1 MNKVAELEKNILQNI
16 LEHGTV
22 TTLFQPIYDISKQE
36 VLGFEALS
44 RGVGCLEMPDRLFQA
59 ASVHNKL
66 SELELLCREKAI
78 ERFMMQQLPGK
89 LFLNVSPSALLD
101 PSHPRGETRDLVEKY
116 GLAANRVVIE
126 VTEQDRVD
134 DGFLLL
140 KTIEHYRQLG
150 FNIAIDDLGAGYSG
164 LKQWSELCPEYVKV
178 DRYFIDFCDQSIV
191 KREFLKSIIEL
202 AKATST
208 SVIAEGI
215 ERVEELVLLEK
226 LGIVNAQGFLLA
238 YPQSEPVIDL
248 DASQWSALNLKPQVP
263 SNEHSMSIGW
273 LAMAQNAIHQCTQCK
288 DAHKS
293 FELDKKLM
301 SLAVVND
308 NREPIGLLHR
318 DQLTEVFAAPYGHAL
333 YAKKSVMELMDKQPL
348 VVDEN
353 AQLDQVSQQI
363 TEQEF
368 DIRRHIIITRE
379 SKYLGLAP
387 LRDILKH
394 ITEEKIRHAQHA
406 NPLTMLPGNVAINE
420 AIETRLRKQSGF
432 SLAYIDLNH
441 FKQFND
447 LYGYASGDSVIK
459 LLAEVTVQACE
470 NSPCFVGHI
479 GGDDF
484 MVVFDGDDA
493 QQLCHQII
501 SEFEQQS
508 KAFFTPEHVKS
519 GGYWATNREGQ
530 KQFVPLLTL
539 SIGLVRPDLESCKN
553 SHQVAALATDAKKEA
568 KRYRNSYLF
577 VCNRRRPTVSTVR
590 HGQVQTECSA

>member
-1 MNKVAELEKNILQNI
+1 MNKTAELEKSILKNII
-16 LEHGTV
+16 EHGTV

-44 RGVGCLEMPDRLFQA
+44 RGADCLEMPERLFKA
-59 ASVHNKL
+59 ASEHNKL

-78 ERFMMQQLPGK
+78 ERFVEQQLPGK
-89 LFLNVSPSALLD
+89 LFLNVSPNTLLD
-101 PSHPRGETRDLVEKY
+101 PCHPKGETRHLIEKY

-140 KTIEHYRQLG
+140 KAIEHYRQLG

-208 SVIAEGI
+208 AVIAEGI
-215 ERVEELVLLEK
+215 ERVEELALLEK
-226 LGIVNAQGFLLA
+226 LGIVNAQGYLLA
-238 YPQSEPVIDL
+238 YPQKEPERAL
-248 DASQWSALNLKPQVP
+248 EASQWLALNLKPP
-263 SNEHSMSIGW
+263 TSSIEHSMSIGW
-273 LAMAQNAIHQCTQCK
+273 LALAQSAIHQCTQCK
-288 DAHKS
+288 DAHKN
-293 FELDKKLM
+293 FEADKQLM

-348 VVDEN
+348 IVDEN

-368 DIRRHIIITRE
+368 DIRRHIIITRDG
-379 SKYLGLAP
+379 KYLGLAP

-459 LLAEVTVQACE
+459 LLADVTVQACE
-470 NSPCFVGHI
+470 GSPCFVGHI

-501 SEFEQQS
+501 SNFEQQS

-539 SIGLVRPDLESCKN
+539 SIGLVRPDLDNCKN

-577 VCNRRRPTVSTVR
+577 VCNRRRPSVSS
-590 HGQVQTECSA
+590 VQHQHIETECSA

>member
-1 MNKVAELEKNILQNI
+1 MLQNI
-16 LEHGTV
+16 LEQGTI

-44 RGVGCLEMPDRLFQA
+44 RGVGCLEMPERLFQA
-59 ASVHNKL
+59 ASTHNKL

-78 ERFMMQQLPGK
+78 ERFVTQQLPGK

-116 GLAANRVVIE
+116 GLATNRVVIE

-215 ERVEELVLLEK
+215 ERIEELALLEK

-238 YPQSEPVIDL
+238 YPQTEPVIEL

-263 SNEHSMSIGW
+263 SNEHSISIGW

-288 DAHKS
+288 DAHKN

-301 SLAVVND
+301 SLAVVNEH
-308 NREPIGLLHR
+308 REPIGLLHR

-348 VVDEN
+348 IVDEN

-379 SKYLGLAP
+379 GKYLGLAP

-501 SEFEQQS
+501 SDFEQQS

-539 SIGLVRPDLESCKN
+539 SIGLVRPDLDSCKN

-590 HGQVQTECSA
+590 HGQTQTECSA